1 MSSTTQY
8 NMAPFSFPDPAVSPT
23 VVNPNTGDTWKFEDG
38 VWMLADPDDPD
49 GAIAAA
55 NPPTFDVTIGALRSE
70 ISTLRADI
78 IQLRAQLTAA
88 TVNNFL
94 ILE

>member
-1 MSSTTQY
+1 
-8 NMAPFSFPDPAVSPT
+8 MAPFIFPDPAVSPT
-23 VVNPNTGDTWKFEDG
+23 VVNPNTGDTWKYQDG
-38 VWMLADPDDPD
+38 VWMLGDSADIEIEATETDTSTCDTVT
-49 GAIAAA
+49 IAA
-55 NPPTFDVTIGALRSE
+55 LRCE
-70 ISTLRADI
+70 ISGLRADI